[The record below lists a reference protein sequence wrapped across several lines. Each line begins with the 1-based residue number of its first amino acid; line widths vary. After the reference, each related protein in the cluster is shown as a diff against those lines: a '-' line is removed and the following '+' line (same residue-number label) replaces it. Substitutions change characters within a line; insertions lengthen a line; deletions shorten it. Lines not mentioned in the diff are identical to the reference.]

1 MEFKLVKENI
11 DGLKWMKD
19 NLGISETE
27 ENELKELELLL
38 EQREKM
44 LNELIDLVW
53 LIERGATNEELQE
66 RIVQSKRI
74 IKESTEL

>member
-1 MEFKLVKENI
+1 MEFKEIKLNI

-19 NLGISETE
+19 NLEISETE
-27 ENELKELELLL
+27 ENELKELQLLL

-44 LNELIDLVW
+44 LDMLNKVCKKLK
-53 LIERGATNEELQE
+53 GNGFPMLQE
-66 RIVQSKRI
+66 EIEQL